1 MIPKNKKEAFMER
14 VKKICLF
21 LVGVPILLSGC
32 MNLKQPVNKI
42 DYYTLESTPPKLSG
56 LTPLSHV
63 IKVERFT
70 ASPTYNT
77 PRIIYRDR
85 SFKRDAYIYSRWR
98 ATPGALVTHILNR
111 DIRHSRLF
119 KAILT
124 SDSRFTSSYLLE
136 GTVDEF
142 FEWDTKE
149 TWKAVLS
156 LSITLMNENKTDAR
170 EKILFQKAYREEAPC
185 KRKNP
190 RALAEAMSRAMSEIS
205 EQIIKDVYYCLKD
218 RDPYTPG

>member
-1 MIPKNKKEAFMER
+1 MER
-14 VKKICLF
+14 FKKISLF
-21 LVGVPILLSGC
+21 LAGFSILLAGC

-42 DYYTLESTPPKLSG
+42 DYYTLESAPPKISG
-56 LTPLSHV
+56 LKPLSHV
-63 IKVERFT
+63 IKLEGFT

-77 PRIIYRDR
+77 RRIIYRDR
-85 SFKRDAYIYSRWR
+85 SFKRDSYVYCRWR
-98 ATPGALVTHILNR
+98 ANPGALVTHILNR
-111 DIRHSRLF
+111 DIRHSHLF

-124 SDSRFTSSYLLE
+124 SDSRFASSYMLE

-142 FEWDTKE
+142 FEWDMEE

-156 LSITLMNENKTDAR
+156 LSITLLDENKINAG
-170 EKILFQKAYREEAPC
+170 EKILFQKTYREEAPC

-218 RDPYTPG
+218 HDPYKPG